1 MNPVKKMRYKDY
13 EWDDVK
19 PIAADEDKDALVQIM
34 YSDAYKHTTGLL
46 RAVMATGE
54 ASERVLDLT
63 SDVISMNAA
72 HYTVWHHRLQ
82 TLIALRDQGICLDQP
97 NCLPV
102 LFLQALGGQAD
113 DELEVDLTREVVED
127 YEWLN
132 QVTLD
137 TAKNFQ
143 IWHYRQCLMPKDV
156 TTMFARMYF
165 KMERYVVEMV
175 LGDEPKNYHAWSHL
189 QWVVRHTPKEF
200 AVPVEEEI
208 QYAEY
213 MLSQDV
219 YNNSAW
225 SFRFFTLERAEPT
238 EEMLQAELAYAQFAI
253 TEVPQNEAAWN
264 FIVAVYE
271 KYYTGAKAAEGQ
283 KQLEELC
290 LKMAPVDDEAAV
302 FRSTHALETLADL
315 YEAQG
320 RLEQA
325 RKTLALLQTYIPMR
339 KGYWSFRMHQLT
351 A

>member
-1 MNPVKKMRYKDY
+1 MNPVKKMRYEDY
-13 EWDDVK
+13 AWADVE
-19 PIAADEDKDALVQIM
+19 PIAADEGKDALVQIM
-34 YSDAYKHTTGLL
+34 YSDVYKHTTGLL
-46 RAVMATGE
+46 RAVMAAGE
-54 ASERVLDLT
+54 TSERVLDLT
-63 SDVISMNAA
+63 ADVISMNAA
-72 HYTVWHHRLQ
+72 HYTVWHYRLQ
-82 TLIALRDQGICLDQP
+82 TLIALRDEGSYGQRE
-97 NCLPV
+97 NSLPI
-102 LFLQALGGQAD
+102 LLGQLLGGQGDGLKVDMAG
-113 DELEVDLTREVVED
+113 EVMED

-132 QVTLD
+132 KVTLD

-143 IWHYRQCLMPKDV
+143 IWHYRQCLLPADV

-175 LGDEPKNYHAWSHL
+175 LEEEPKNYHAWSHL
-189 QWVVRHTPKEF
+189 QWVVRQTPKEF
-200 AVPVEEEI
+200 ELPVEEEI

-225 SFRFFTLERAEPT
+225 SYRFFILERANPDA
-238 EEMLQAELAYAQFAI
+238 EMLQAELAYAQFAI

-290 LKMAPVDDEAAV
+290 LKLAPVDDEAAV
-302 FRSTHALETLADL
+302 FRSTHALETLVDL